1 MLSNQIVYLI
11 VYKISQMRLLVMENQ
26 ILFLLPFLLFLIFLS
41 IGWYQS
47 KYPPKSVNS
56 LHGYR
61 TTRSMKS
68 QKNWDYA
75 QSMSA
80 GMIMAFAYYL
90 GSSLIAISMTAIYL
104 GFPFDSIIPMQ
115 LVLMVIGLV
124 IMLYLCEKKLE
135 KFDSSSE

>member
-1 MLSNQIVYLI
+1 MENIQ
-11 VYKISQMRLLVMENQ
+11 LLV
-26 ILFLLPFLLFLIFLS
+26 LPILLFLVFLS

-56 LHGYR
+56 LYGYR
-61 TTRSMKS
+61 TVRSMKS

-80 GMIMAFAYYL
+80 RMMMAFAYYL
-90 GSSLIAISMTAIYL
+90 GSSLIAVSLIIIHL
-104 GFPFDSIIPMQ
+104 GFASESIIPMQ
-115 LVLMVIGLV
+115 LVLMMISLG

-135 KFDSSSE
+135 EFDSSSESST

>member
-1 MLSNQIVYLI
+1 MIMENIQ
-11 VYKISQMRLLVMENQ
+11 LLV
-26 ILFLLPFLLFLIFLS
+26 LPMLLFFVFLS

-56 LHGYR
+56 LYGYR
-61 TTRSMKS
+61 TARSMKS

-80 GMIMAFAYYL
+80 RMMMAFAYYL
-90 GSSLIAISMTAIYL
+90 GSSLIAVSLIIIHL
-104 GFPFDSIIPMQ
+104 GFASESIIPMQ
-115 LVLMVIGLV
+115 LVLMMISLG

-135 KFDSSSE
+135 EFDSSSESST